1 MRGAPSFISE
11 ALVYVAKARVDRHLQ
26 VTDLY
31 ISLNRR
37 VIIGYVQYFCTSLS
51 MTYIGSDVLC
61 RTCEEWN

>member
-31 ISLNRR
+31 IFLNQR
-37 VIIGYVQYFCTSLS
+37 VII
-51 MTYIGSDVLC
+51 
-61 RTCEEWN
+61 